1 MSEGQETNNNNTTP
15 LSYKQQL
22 DEAAIKV
29 KKSENNEE
37 GGGGVVN
44 KVVEKVV
51 MYIPAVGNVLGKG
64 QKEDN
69 APPESVSKATEAPV
83 RPHNDI
89 QVEEFVRDQHRSN
102 TDDLALGKQ

>member
-1 MSEGQETNNNNTTP
+1 MSEGQETNNNNAP

-29 KKSENNEE
+29 KKSENNDE

-44 KVVEKVV
+44 KVVEKVSQYV
-51 MYIPAVGNVLGKG
+51 PAVGNMLGKG

-69 APPESVSKATEAPV
+69 TPPEEVSKATEAPV
-83 RPHNDI
+83 RPHHDI
-89 QVEEFVRDQHRSN
+89 QIEEFVRDQHRSN